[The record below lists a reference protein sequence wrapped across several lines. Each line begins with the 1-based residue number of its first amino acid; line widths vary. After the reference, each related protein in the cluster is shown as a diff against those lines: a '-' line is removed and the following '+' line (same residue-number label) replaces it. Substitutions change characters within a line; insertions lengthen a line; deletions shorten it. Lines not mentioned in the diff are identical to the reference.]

1 MPALFPGFTALD
13 RALAPYRE
21 YGPLFIRLIVGHRLV
36 WGTMDNVF
44 SYAQMV
50 EFVEF
55 LGARGIPWPLGSAF
69 ISAYA
74 QFICGLLF
82 VVGGF
87 TRPAAA
93 VMVFNF
99 IAALLIAHIGQPFLD
114 NYDALVMLFGA
125 AFLLLHGPG
134 ALSVDE
140 RLSARDGTRSGPRG

>member
-1 MPALFPGFTALD
+1 MPTLSPGLTALD

-21 YGPLFIRLIVGHRLV
+21 YGPLFIRLVVGYRLV

-50 EFVEF
+50 EFAGF
-55 LGARGIPWPLGSAF
+55 LEARGVPWPLGSAF

-82 VVGGF
+82 LAGGF

-140 RLSARDGTRSGPRG
+140 RVSARAGTRSGPRG